1 MIVTEAQGLP
11 VGELLESATPH
22 EKTLIE
28 KTLQNVQIPDGSGN
42 MRNPVERL
50 IYDRASDYD
59 DLRDALREQG
69 VDLIVPHRGNRKKS
83 KRQNGGKLRRF
94 KKRWKVERTFAWLGN
109 FRRLLVRHER
119 LIEVYR
125 AFFHIA
131 CLMIVLKRF

>member
-1 MIVTEAQGLP
+1 MIVVEAQGLP

-28 KTLQNVQIPDGSGN
+28 KTLQTVQIPDRCGKLC
-42 MRNPVERL
+42 NPVERL
-50 IYDRASDYD
+50 IYDRAGDYD
-59 DLRDALREQG
+59 DVRDALEQRS
-69 VDLIVPHRGNRKKS
+69 VDLIVPHRSNRKKP
-83 KRQNGGKLRRF
+83 KRQDGRKLRRF

-119 LIEVYR
+119 LIEIYR

-131 CLMIVLKRF
+131 CLLIVLKRF